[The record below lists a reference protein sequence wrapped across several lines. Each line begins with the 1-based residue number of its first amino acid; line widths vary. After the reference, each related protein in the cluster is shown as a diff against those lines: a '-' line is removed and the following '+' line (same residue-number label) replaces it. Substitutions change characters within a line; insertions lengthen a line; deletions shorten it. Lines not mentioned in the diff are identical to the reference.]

1 MHSLVIFVFRDLTPW
16 QHPCRTESCP
26 RRCDATGGRVCN
38 ILQKSNKRLDSQAG
52 YRGFSQGMDILV
64 SFPLNAKSSLP
75 SNTFCRSF
83 VDWLTIYLFVGL
95 GCTKSICRVVG
106 CIATLFYYNVGHTH
120 IQEWRLV
127 GGGIVSRWDLISGQP
142 TLTALVTGAHHY
154 ATTPPSQCPK
164 TVLEHTDVLQNV
176 TFYHKFVYIF
186 MVVKGDRP
194 TIHIFYGFITDLTI
208 NSLSTLSGQGAS
220 SAIFQSSIDSYLIV
234 DGQSSNNKNCEREIC
249 ECWLR

>member
-52 YRGFSQGMDILV
+52 HRGFSQGMDILV

-75 SNTFCRSF
+75 RNTFCRSF
-83 VDWLTIYLFVGL
+83 VDWLTTCLFVGL
-95 GCTKSICRVVG
+95 GCTKYTMQSCRLH
-106 CIATLFYYNVGHTH
+106 CNTILLQCRPHTYTGV
-120 IQEWRLV
+120 EVSGW
-127 GGGIVSRWDLISGQP
+127 GIVSRWDLISGQP

-164 TVLEHTDVLQNV
+164 TVLELTDFLQNV
-176 TFYHKFVYIF
+176 TFYHKLVYIF
-186 MVVKGDRP
+186 MIIKYDRS
-194 TIHIFYGFITDLTI
+194 TINIFYGFIAD
-208 NSLSTLSGQGAS
+208 N
-220 SAIFQSSIDSYLIV
+220 Y
-234 DGQSSNNKNCEREIC
+234 
-249 ECWLR
+249 